1 MAGQQAS
8 WTLRPLTSDLR
19 KFLSHQIPSARP
31 IVVSF
36 AMDAVYVAS
45 IQSANA
51 KWKGKWKGC
60 FGDLRI

>member
-51 KWKGKWKGC
+51 KWKGKW
-60 FGDLRI
+60 